1 MKIENT
7 QNGEMLQGVG
17 KRAFSDDG
25 ELRLLDDHY
34 ILGACWL
41 ASATGDIYAAWDVS
55 TGIDNVSV
63 SNSDNLPPQFFIKFL
78 PDNDPHAAQLSQIM
92 KEEYEELASCFSW
105 CENISLAEDKNRG
118 YLVLQLP
125 QGEFLSRRLATRK
138 AKGDLATVLP
148 LLTNI
153 NSALNNLQHC
163 GIRHGRVAPD
173 SIFIMSNGAVGL
185 VDSLY
190 VVAKQRL
197 LAEDHEGATTIP
209 NRDALY
215 ASPDVCF
222 GREVSEQDN
231 VFSLACL
238 CYHLL
243 SGQHPFAGNN
253 SVSALLNKTRPTPIA
268 TLSEAQWQHLEYG
281 LSFAQESRPKTVSE
295 FINGF
300 ETVSKLSNT
309 IKKKNKSKE
318 TAVARKNAQNIINQ
332 KKPPKTVKKVAIANK
347 KPTEQKYSAG
357 VTSSRKMTL
366 PTWSWIPLSLLAG
379 ISVGVIATI
388 LSIHLLDV
396 NLFSFV
402 KALVGFKQDG

>member
-1 MKIENT
+1 M
-7 QNGEMLQGVG
+7 
-17 KRAFSDDG
+17 R
-25 ELRLLDDHY
+25 
-34 ILGACWL
+34 
-41 ASATGDIYAAWDVS
+41 
-55 TGIDNVSV
+55 
-63 SNSDNLPPQFFIKFL
+63 
-78 PDNDPHAAQLSQIM
+78 
-92 KEEYEELASCFSW
+92 EEYEALASCFSW
-105 CENISLAEDKNRG
+105 CKNISLAEDKNAG

-125 QGEFLSRRLATRK
+125 QGEFLSKQLVATK
-138 AKGDLATVLP
+138 AMGDLATVLP
-148 LLTNI
+148 LLTSL

-163 GIRHGRVAPD
+163 GIQHGRVAPD

-190 VVAKQRL
+190 VAAKQRL

-238 CYHLL
+238 CYHFL

-253 SVSALLNKTRPTPIA
+253 SVSALLNKTRPTPIT
-268 TLSEAQWQHLEYG
+268 TLSDAQWQHLEYG
-281 LSFAQESRPKTVSE
+281 LSFAQESRPKTVSA

-300 ETVSKLSNT
+300 DTVSKSSNN
-309 IKKKNKSKE
+309 IKKKNKE
-318 TAVARKNAQNIINQ
+318 TAAARKKARNIINQ
-332 KKPPKTVKKVAIANK
+332 KKSPKTVKKAAIVNK
-347 KPTEQKYSAG
+347 KPTEQKFPAG
-357 VTSSRKMTL
+357 VTSSREMTL

-396 NLFSFV
+396 NPLSFV
-402 KALVGFKQDG
+402 MALVGVG

>member
-1 MKIENT
+1 M
-7 QNGEMLQGVG
+7 
-17 KRAFSDDG
+17 
-25 ELRLLDDHY
+25 
-34 ILGACWL
+34 
-41 ASATGDIYAAWDVS
+41 
-55 TGIDNVSV
+55 
-63 SNSDNLPPQFFIKFL
+63 
-78 PDNDPHAAQLSQIM
+78 
-92 KEEYEELASCFSW
+92 
-105 CENISLAEDKNRG
+105 
-118 YLVLQLP
+118 
-125 QGEFLSRRLATRK
+125 
-138 AKGDLATVLP
+138 GDLATVLP
-148 LLTNI
+148 LLTSL

-163 GIRHGRVAPD
+163 GIQHGRVAPD

-190 VVAKQRL
+190 VAAKQRL

-238 CYHLL
+238 CYHFL

-253 SVSALLNKTRPTPIA
+253 SVSALLNKTRPTPIT
-268 TLSEAQWQHLEYG
+268 TLSDAQWQHLEYG
-281 LSFAQESRPKTVSE
+281 LSFAQESRPKTVSA

-300 ETVSKLSNT
+300 DTVSKSSNN
-309 IKKKNKSKE
+309 IKKKNKE
-318 TAVARKNAQNIINQ
+318 TAAARKKARNIINQ
-332 KKPPKTVKKVAIANK
+332 KKSPKTVKKAAIVNK
-347 KPTEQKYSAG
+347 KPTEQKFPAG
-357 VTSSRKMTL
+357 VTSSREMTL

-396 NLFSFV
+396 NPLSFV
-402 KALVGFKQDG
+402 MALVGVG